1 MTTLVLMGNSIMD
14 EGAIAIAEALKVN
27 AVLTKLYLWSND
39 LGDAGKTA
47 VQDAVKGRSGFQ
59 LYL

>member
-1 MTTLVLMGNSIMD
+1 MISLG
-14 EGAIAIAEALKVN
+14 
-27 AVLTKLYLWSND
+27 SND

-47 VQDAVKGRSGFQ
+47 VQDAVKGGGFQ

>member
-1 MTTLVLMGNSIMD
+1 M
-14 EGAIAIAEALKVN
+14 
-27 AVLTKLYLWSND
+27 LWLGSTN

-47 VQDAVKGRSGFQ
+47 VQDAVKGRNGFR

>member
-1 MTTLVLMGNSIMD
+1 
-14 EGAIAIAEALKVN
+14 
-27 AVLTKLYLWSND
+27 

-59 LYL
+59 LYLD